1 MTTIDSITLSEPLLW
16 LNRNN
21 TPRVAANMK
30 RALNGAPLVQQT
42 AIQAGITMELG
53 TQNGWL
59 SRSEFEQ
66 LQTHAATMLTNFT
79 LQYEG
84 TSYNVI
90 WDNTAGAA
98 VGGVDLFD
106 QVGGFDQLTNVVLK
120 FLIL

>member
-42 AIQAGITMELG
+42 IIPAGIAMELG
-53 TQNGWL
+53 SKNSWL

-66 LQTHAATMLTNFT
+66 LQTHAAITLTAFT
-79 LQYEG
+79 LLHEG

-90 WDNTAGAA
+90 WDNNAGSP
-98 VGGVDLFD
+98 VTGEDLFD
-106 QVGGFDQLTNVVLK
+106 QVAGFEQLTNVILK
-120 FLIL
+120 FITL

>member
-1 MTTIDSITLSEPLLW
+1 
-16 LNRNN
+16 
-21 TPRVAANMK
+21 MK

-42 AIQAGITMELG
+42 AIQAGIAMELG

-66 LQTHAATMLTNFT
+66 LQTHAATQLASFT
-79 LQYEG
+79 LLHEG

-90 WDNTAGAA
+90 WDNTAGTA

-106 QVGGFDQLTNVVLK
+106 QVGGFEHLTNVVLK